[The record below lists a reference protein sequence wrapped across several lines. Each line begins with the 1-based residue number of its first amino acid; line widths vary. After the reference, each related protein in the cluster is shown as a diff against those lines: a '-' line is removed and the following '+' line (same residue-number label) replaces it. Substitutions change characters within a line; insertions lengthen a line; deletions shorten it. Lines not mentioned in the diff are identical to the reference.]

1 MGNRHKNYKARRIGK
16 IVLFVF
22 ELLIIVAL
30 TGFLYV
36 WRSVDK
42 INKHETVVEN
52 VGTHVEA
59 EQLGINVT
67 EISKETIEK
76 LQGYTNVALFGVD
89 NLYNGHAESGN
100 SDVIMIA
107 SINNDTKE
115 VKLISIYRDTFLDTE
130 PLSPENSLHKCNR
143 AYHVGGAEQAIQ
155 MLNKSLDLDIHN
167 YITVDFKAVTDVVNL
182 LGGVEVDVT
191 SSEVFYIN
199 KHAKTT
205 AKATGITTNEIY
217 GAGVHLLDGTQ
228 ATAYCRIRST
238 AGSDFKRAERQ
249 RRVINELVKKAKASD
264 IETLNNIINTVFPE
278 IYTSYTNAELITLA
292 SAMLDYEL
300 SDTAGFPFSKNAIT
314 LGKGIGAVVV
324 PCDLASNVTAL
335 HKFLYDDENYVP
347 SNTVQAYSTAIQ
359 TMTGMGA
366 SSGDN
371 GAAVDGSGN
380 ITLDE
385 FDNETQATD

>member
-42 INKHETVVEN
+42 INKHETVAEN

-115 VKLISIYRDTFLDTE
+115 VKLISVYRDTFLDTE

-143 AYHVGGAEQAIQ
+143 AYDVGGAEQAIQ

>member
-1 MGNRHKNYKARRIGK
+1 MSGKNKNYKARRIGK
-16 IVLFVF
+16 LVLLVCEIFILVGLAGFVY
-22 ELLIIVAL
+22 I
-30 TGFLYV
+30 

-42 INKHETVVEN
+42 IQKHETVKEN
-52 VGTHVEA
+52 VGTHVSDEH
-59 EQLGINVT
+59 LGINIS
-67 EISKETIEK
+67 EIPKESVEIQK
-76 LQGYTNVALFGVD
+76 GYTSVALFGVD

-100 SDVIMIA
+100 SDVILVA
-107 SINNDTKE
+107 SINNDTKD
-115 VKLISIYRDTFLDTE
+115 VKLVSIYRDTFLDTE
-130 PLSPENSLHKCNR
+130 PMSANNSLHKCNR

-182 LGGVEVDVT
+182 LGGVEVDLT
-191 SSEVFYIN
+191 SSEVFYVN

-205 AKATGITTNEIY
+205 GKATGITTTEIS

-249 RRVINELVKKAKASD
+249 RRVINELVKKAKKCD
-264 IETLNNIINTVFPE
+264 INTLNSVINTVFPE
-278 IYTSYTNAELITLA
+278 IYTSYSNAELISLA

-300 SDTAGFPFSKNAIT
+300 SDTVGFPFSKNAIT

-347 SNTVQAYSTAIQ
+347 SNTVQAYSSAIQ
-359 TMTGMGA
+359 TTSGMGIN
-366 SSGDN
+366 SGDN
-371 GAAVDGSGN
+371 KGAVDGTGEV
-380 ITLDE
+380 TLDD
-385 FDNETQATD
+385 FDNETQAAN

>member
-1 MGNRHKNYKARRIGK
+1 MSGKNNKYKRRRIGK
-16 IVLFVF
+16 LFLLACEVLILVG
-22 ELLIIVAL
+22 L
-30 TGFLYV
+30 TGFLYI

-42 INKHETVVEN
+42 IQKHETKAEK
-52 VGTHVEA
+52 VGTHVDA
-59 EQLGINVT
+59 EHLGINVT
-67 EISKETIEK
+67 EIPQESIEIQK
-76 LQGYTNVALFGVD
+76 GYTNVALFGVD

-100 SDVIMIA
+100 SDVIMVA

-115 VKLISIYRDTFLDTE
+115 VKLISVYRDTFLDTE
-130 PLSPENSLHKCNR
+130 PLSTENSLHKCNR

-182 LGGVEVDVT
+182 LGGVEIDVT

-205 AKATGITTNEIY
+205 AKATGIKTNEIY

-249 RRVINELVKKAKASD
+249 RKVINELVKKAKASD
-264 IETLNNIINTVFPE
+264 INTLNSIIDTVFPE
-278 IYTSYTNAELITLA
+278 IYTSYTNAELISLA
-292 SAMLDYEL
+292 SSMLDYEL
-300 SDTAGFPFSKNAIT
+300 ADTAGFPFSKNGVT
-314 LGKGIGAVVV
+314 LGNGVGAVVV

-335 HKFLYDDENYVP
+335 HKFLYDDEQYVP
-347 SNTVQAYSTAIQ
+347 SSTVQAYSSAIQ
-359 TMTGMGA
+359 TVTGMGA

-371 GAAVDGSGN
+371 KGAVDGSGE
-380 ITLDE
+380 ITLDD
-385 FDNETQATD
+385 FDNETQATE

>member
-1 MGNRHKNYKARRIGK
+1 MSANKNKYKRRRIGK
-16 IVLFVF
+16 IVLLTC
-22 ELLIIVAL
+22 ELLILVGLA
-30 TGFLYV
+30 GFLYI

-42 INKHETVVEN
+42 IQKHETVAEN

-59 EQLGINVT
+59 EHLGINMT
-67 EISKETIEK
+67 EIPQESVEK
-76 LQGYTNVALFGVD
+76 QLGYTSVALFGVD

-100 SDVIMIA
+100 SDVILVA
-107 SINNDTKE
+107 SINNDTKD
-115 VKLISIYRDTFLDTE
+115 VKLVSIYRDTFLDTE
-130 PLSPENSLHKCNR
+130 PMSTENSLHKCNR

-182 LGGVEVDVT
+182 LGGVEIDVT

-205 AKATGITTNEIY
+205 AKATGITTNDIY

-249 RRVINELVKKAKASD
+249 RRVINELVKKAKACD
-264 IETLNNIINTVFPE
+264 INTLNNIIDTVFPE
-278 IYTSYTNAELITLA
+278 IYTSYTNAELIALA
-292 SAMLDYEL
+292 SSMLDYEL
-300 SDTAGFPFSKNAIT
+300 SDTVGFPFSKNAVT
-314 LGKGIGAVVV
+314 LGKGVGAVVV

-335 HKFLYDDENYVP
+335 HRFLYEDEAYVP

-359 TMTGMGA
+359 NTAGMGIEN
-366 SSGDN
+366 GDN
-371 GAAVDGSGN
+371 KAAVDGSGS
-380 ITLDE
+380 ITLDDFE
-385 FDNETQATD
+385 NETQATD

>member
-1 MGNRHKNYKARRIGK
+1 MSGKTNKYKRRRIGK
-16 IVLFVF
+16 LVLFVC
-22 ELLIIVAL
+22 ELLILVGL
-30 TGFLYV
+30 TGFLYI

-42 INKHETVVEN
+42 IQKHETVVEN
-52 VGTHVEA
+52 VGTHVDA
-59 EQLGINVT
+59 EHLGINIT
-67 EISKETIEK
+67 EIAKESIEK
-76 LQGYTNVALFGVD
+76 QQGYTSIALFGVD

-107 SINNDTKE
+107 SINNDTKD
-115 VKLISIYRDTFLDTE
+115 VKLVSVYRDTFLDTE
-130 PLSPENSLHKCNR
+130 PLSAENSLHKCNR

-182 LGGVEVDVT
+182 LGGVEVDLT
-191 SSEVFYIN
+191 SSEVFYVN

-264 IETLNNIINTVFPE
+264 INTINSIIDAVFPE
-278 IYTSYTNAELITLA
+278 IYTSYTNAELISMAA
-292 SAMLDYEL
+292 SMLDYEL
-300 SDTAGFPFSKNAIT
+300 SDTVGFPFSKNGVT

-324 PCDLASNVTAL
+324 PCDLSSNVAAL
-335 HKFLYDDENYVP
+335 HKFLYEDEDYVP
-347 SNTVQAYSTAIQ
+347 SNTVQAYSAAIQ
-359 TMTGMGA
+359 TMSGMGA
-366 SSGDN
+366 GSGDN
-371 GAAVDGSGN
+371 KAAVDGTGS

-385 FDNETQATD
+385 FE